1 MILPR
6 LRPKELPAPRRRTL
20 PPAVFRGAR
29 EIVEDVRE
37 RGLAAVEEHSLQL
50 DGGPPDA
57 KRIFDS
63 ADLRRELED
72 APPESRRRLER
83 VAGRIRRFA
92 RAQRAA
98 LEDFTIHVPGG
109 RAGQRFSPVRRAGCY
124 APGGRYPLPSSVLM
138 TAVTAGAAGVES
150 VWLASPRPVPITR
163 WAAAVA
169 GADGLLASG
178 GAQAIAALAFG
189 AGPVP
194 PSDVVAGPGNL
205 WVTAAKQIV
214 SSDVAIDLPAGPS
227 ELVVIADSSAR
238 PELVAAD
245 LIAQA
250 EHDVDALVLLLS
262 TDESLLAAVERELG
276 VQLAEL
282 PTAETA
288 RESLR
293 RGGAVLC
300 ADLEEAVHLSNAMAP
315 EHLQL
320 AVRDPESL
328 GRRPR
333 DYGALFLGHQAATVF
348 GDYGAGPNHVLP
360 TAGAARRSGGLS
372 VLSFLRAR
380 TWIDAS
386 GIEEDRELVDD
397 VVWLARQEGLEGHAR
412 SADRRLKATGATKK
426 KGRP

>member
-6 LRPKELPAPRRRTL
+6 LRPENLVAPCRRTP
-20 PPAVFRGAR
+20 PPAILRGAR

-37 RGLAAVEEHSLQL
+37 RGLAAVEEHAERL
-50 DGGPPDA
+50 DGAPPDA

-63 ADLRRELED
+63 NDLRRELED

-98 LEDFTIHVPGG
+98 LEDFTIRFPGG
-109 RAGQRFSPVRRAGCY
+109 RAGQRFSPVRRAGGY

-138 TAVTAGAAGVES
+138 TAVTARAAGVES
-150 VWLASPRPVPITR
+150 VWLASPRPAPITR

-169 GADGLLASG
+169 GADGLLAAG

-205 WVTAAKQIV
+205 WVTAAKHIV
-214 SSDVAIDLPAGPS
+214 SSEVTIDLPAGPS

-245 LIAQA
+245 LLAQA

-262 TDESLLAAVERELG
+262 TEEDLLAAVDREL
-276 VQLAEL
+276 VAQLAKL

-300 ADLEEAVHLSNAMAP
+300 ADLEEAVRLSDAVAP

-328 GRRPR
+328 GRRPC
-333 DYGALFLGHQAATVF
+333 DYGALFLGHQATTVL

-372 VLSFLRAR
+372 VLSFLRVR

-386 GIEEDRELVDD
+386 GLEEDRELVED

-412 SADRRLKATGATKK
+412 SAEQRLKATL
-426 KGRP
+426 P